1 MLHAIGT
8 IVQFATMHR
17 TTFWRNNR
25 PGTRTLPHYHRST
38 KKDRRFKRGW
48 RWVHRPCGRKYSR
61 PETDKEDLQYVAA
74 LLEERRRTEDVDYR
88 DVRQELPK
96 RKKRDEVREIYRA
109 LLSMWRE
116 GTPADR
122 IKTACCHVLRLGPR
136 VRMPSRA
143 ELTRHFWT
151 KPAQQLMEKNP
162 GMTQAEAEGK
172 VYVQRL
178 MKASPGLSQAEAES
192 ALEETR
198 RTGTWDWLEEKMK
211 DVAHVRPETGR
222 RESREAEIRS
232 TCCVSKVFPNLK
244 RGMASYWRRDT
255 TAFENTCVALRTLIA
270 QRLSGKML

>member
-1 MLHAIGT
+1 MPW
-8 IVQFATMHR
+8 HR
-17 TTFWRNNR
+17 TTFWRNNT
-25 PGTRTLPHYHRST
+25 GRTLPHHYSSK
-38 KKDRRFKRGW
+38 KKDRRFKSGLK
-48 RWVHRPCGRKYSR
+48 WVHRPCGRKYCR

-74 LLEERRRTEDVDYR
+74 LLEERRYTEDVEYDV
-88 DVRQELPK
+88 VRQELPE

-122 IKTACCHVLRLGPR
+122 IKTACCHLLRLGPR
-136 VRMPSRA
+136 ERRSSRA

-151 KPAQQLMEKNP
+151 KPAQRLMEKNP

-198 RTGTWDWLEEKMK
+198 RTGRWGWVEEKMK
-211 DVAHVRPETGR
+211 DVAFVRPEKGR
-222 RESREAEIRS
+222 RKSREAEIRS

-255 TAFENTCVALRTLIA
+255 TAFEITCVALRNLID
-270 QRLSGKML
+270 QFTKRLSGKML